1 MYCPVK
7 HECSYLNKW
16 FFDCDKDACPD
27 RKNTTNNCR
36 VRSFSKVLEWLSQ
49 GSDVCLPMNCMEI
62 VAPNTEEFYG
72 GIGTRATTT
81 INGHNDC
88 SGFRTLSNYCGPG
101 NYTHIITKNG
111 YPPLSLSDQVSLIH
125 DIGWSISLSDEEIDT
140 HDMAIIN
147 NLNFIENER
156 NEPNAN
162 TYAAK
167 KAFELI
173 KLILKA
179 NQPVE
184 LFGGGWLWDE
194 DEETRLRISQVLEA
208 IVNQPRGKNVIPN
221 NGWGSLVKYMFR
233 YQGDNRIYF
242 DLRSKR

>member
-1 MYCPVK
+1 MYCPVED
-7 HECSYLNKW
+7 ECSYLNRW
-16 FFDCDKDACPD
+16 FFDCNEDACPD
-27 RKNTTNNCR
+27 IKNTTHDCNDK
-36 VRSFSKVLEWLSQ
+36 SFSKVLDWLRQ
-49 GSDVCLPMNCMEI
+49 GSDVCLPMNCMAI

-72 GIGTRATTT
+72 LGTRATTT

-88 SGFRTLSNYCGPG
+88 SSFRTLSNYCGPG
-101 NYTHIITKNG
+101 NHTHNLIKKG
-111 YPPLSLSDQVSLIH
+111 YPPLSLSDQVALIH
-125 DIGWSISLSDEEIDT
+125 DIGWSISQSDEEIHT

-167 KAFELI
+167 KTFELI
-173 KLILKA
+173 KLTLKS

-194 DEETRLRISQVLEA
+194 DEESRLMLSQVLEA
-208 IVNQPRGKNVIPN
+208 IINQPRGKNVIPN